1 MLPFTIV
8 FALRIVD
15 AAISF
20 DNEALPRSAEVGHES
35 ANHEL
40 TTELDA
46 VQLPIPQHI
55 PQDRLRPRRYLPEL
69 ARPFD
74 SALFTNDSFSP
85 SPSPNGR
92 SSFRDLRAMER

>member
-46 VQLPIPQHI
+46 VQLPIPQHV
-55 PQDRLRPRRYLPEL
+55 PQDRLRPRRYLSEL

-74 SALFTNDSFSP
+74 KRPFHQRFFLPLSIAKRTFIVP
-85 SPSPNGR
+85 
-92 SSFRDLRAMER
+92 